1 MTDIL
6 VIDDDYAYGEL
17 TVQRLE
23 SRGYSAE
30 FYLGPFGALNAIRQ
44 IAPVLLILDV
54 NMPGLTGAGI
64 AELLRKTRGL
74 AEMRVML
81 HSSMSQ
87 DELDELVA
95 DGVAHAALH
104 KTPLAEEFLAL
115 VDKLM
120 RTRPLTRRP

>member
-6 VIDDDYAYGEL
+6 VIDDDAAYGDL

-23 SRGYSAE
+23 SKGYTAV
-30 FYLGPFGALNAIRQ
+30 FYLGPFGAVNAIRQ
-44 IAPVLLILDV
+44 IAPTLVILDV
-54 NMPGLTGAGI
+54 NMPGLTGDGI

-74 AEMRVML
+74 GDMRVML

-87 DELDELVA
+87 GELDLLVA
-95 DGVAHAALH
+95 QGHAHAALH
-104 KTPLAEEFLAL
+104 KTPRAEEFLAL

-120 RTRPLTRRP
+120 RTRSLARRS